1 MLRQYGEKAPG
12 GRPSLGGLFCAHMEI
27 LTFLAIFSICQGF
40 FSVKFVLFFI
50 LIRYILGI
58 SLFYFFGG
66 VFVVADTVRVNFMMS
81 KENLK
86 RVDEACLRW
95 GVNRTAFINFACM
108 NFLHQ
113 EELYYTD
120 KFSSKMMAARQM
132 GEDGVFRE
140 FPVGL
145 SDESSQGA
153 GE

>member
-1 MLRQYGEKAPG
+1 MA
-12 GRPSLGGLFCAHMEI
+12 
-27 LTFLAIFSICQGF
+27 
-40 FSVKFVLFFI
+40 
-50 LIRYILGI
+50 
-58 SLFYFFGG
+58 
-66 VFVVADTVRVNFMMS
+66 ADTVRVNFMMS
-81 KENLK
+81 RENLD
-86 RVDEACLRW
+86 RVDEACFRW

-108 NFLHQ
+108 NFLYQ

-140 FPVGL
+140 FPAGL

>member
-1 MLRQYGEKAPG
+1 M
-12 GRPSLGGLFCAHMEI
+12 
-27 LTFLAIFSICQGF
+27 
-40 FSVKFVLFFI
+40 
-50 LIRYILGI
+50 
-58 SLFYFFGG
+58 
-66 VFVVADTVRVNFMMS
+66 VADTVRVNFMMS
-81 KENLK
+81 KENLR
-86 RVDEACLRW
+86 RVDEACVRW

-113 EELYYTD
+113 EELFYID
-120 KFSSKMMAARQM
+120 GFSSKMMAARQM

>member
-1 MLRQYGEKAPG
+1 M
-12 GRPSLGGLFCAHMEI
+12 
-27 LTFLAIFSICQGF
+27 
-40 FSVKFVLFFI
+40 
-50 LIRYILGI
+50 
-58 SLFYFFGG
+58 
-66 VFVVADTVRVNFMMS
+66 VADTVRVNFMMS

-86 RVDEACLRW
+86 RVDEACSRW

-113 EELYYTD
+113 EEFFYTD
-120 KFSSKMMAARQM
+120 GFSSKMMAARQM

>member
-1 MLRQYGEKAPG
+1 M
-12 GRPSLGGLFCAHMEI
+12 
-27 LTFLAIFSICQGF
+27 
-40 FSVKFVLFFI
+40 
-50 LIRYILGI
+50 
-58 SLFYFFGG
+58 
-66 VFVVADTVRVNFMMS
+66 VADTVRVNFMMS

-86 RVDEACLRW
+86 RVDEACSRW
-95 GVNRTAFINFACM
+95 GFNRTAFINFACM

-120 KFSSKMMAARQM
+120 KFSTKMMAARQM